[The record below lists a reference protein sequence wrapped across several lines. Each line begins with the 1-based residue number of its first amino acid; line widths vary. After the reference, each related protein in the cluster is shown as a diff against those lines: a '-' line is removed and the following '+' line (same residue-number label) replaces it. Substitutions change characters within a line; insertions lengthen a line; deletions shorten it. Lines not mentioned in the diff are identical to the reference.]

1 MLVLTAINGLWQIRD
16 NSFCIAVD
24 CGIMKYLTNIIVM
37 LILLMQFTNLLLV
50 VNIVLI
56 KTLI

>member
-1 MLVLTAINGLWQIRD
+1 MLVLTAINGLWQTRD

-24 CGIMKYLTNIIVM
+24 CGIMKYHTNIIVM